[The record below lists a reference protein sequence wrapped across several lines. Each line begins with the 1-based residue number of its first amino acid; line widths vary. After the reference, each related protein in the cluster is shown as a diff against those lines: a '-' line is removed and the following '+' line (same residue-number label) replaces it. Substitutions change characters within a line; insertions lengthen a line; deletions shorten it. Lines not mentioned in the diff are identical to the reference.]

1 MKYCFKQMDKNFCMV
16 SVSSDP
22 VEDISAVLSRPQA
35 AREQNCLTN
44 IASNSEV
51 MTDMEK
57 AV

>member
-1 MKYCFKQMDKNFCMV
+1 MKYCFKQMDKNFWMV

-35 AREQNCLTN
+35 AREQNSLTN